1 MDREPQDLLTALSEA
16 MAEAVA
22 RAAAAIVTVD
32 ARDRL
37 PATGVGY
44 AADLVLTAD
53 HVIERE
59 EIRII
64 LPDGRER
71 PAVRVGRDPSTDLAV
86 LRVSEGVV
94 PVLAIAEGEPRVGQL
109 VLALGRPTLEGIQA
123 SLGVVSAVGGALRTP
138 WGGWVERY
146 IRTDATMY
154 PGFSGGPLIDTTGRA
169 LGINTS
175 GLTGF
180 PLTIPIRLAWGVA
193 EALAR
198 EGRVR
203 RGYLGVRTQ
212 AVPLAPAQ
220 QEALGRAQAHGLLIV
235 GVEADSPAAQGGL
248 RVGDILTGFQGQPVE
263 DPEDLQTRLIG
274 EVVGRA
280 VEIEVLRGEARQTIT
295 VVVGERREAREEER
309 WPFRGGPRWGFRRRW
324 MPPWGPGWHR

>member
-1 MDREPQDLLTALSEA
+1 MDREERDLLTALSEA
-16 MAEAVA
+16 MVEAVA
-22 RAAAAIVTVD
+22 RGAAATVTVD

-59 EIRII
+59 EIRVV

-71 PAVRVGRDPSTDLAV
+71 SAVRIGRDPSTDLAL
-86 LRVSEGVV
+86 LRVAEGAV
-94 PVLAIAEGEPRVGQL
+94 PILEIAEREPRVGQL
-109 VLALGRPTLEGIQA
+109 VLALGRPGAEGVQA
-123 SLGVVSAVGGALRTP
+123 SLGVISAIGGALRTP
-138 WGGWVERY
+138 WGGWLERY
-146 IRTDATMY
+146 IRTDAIMY
-154 PGFSGGPLIDTTGRA
+154 PGFSGGPLIDTEGRA

-175 GLTGF
+175 GLAGI
-180 PLTIPIRLAWGVA
+180 PLTIPIRLAWRVA
-193 EALAR
+193 GALAQ

-220 QEALGRAQAHGLLIV
+220 QERLGRAQGRGLLIV
-235 GVEADSPAAQGGL
+235 GIEEGSPAAEGGL

-263 DPEDLQTRLIG
+263 DPEDLQGRLIG
-274 EVVGRA
+274 EGVGRP
-280 VEIEVLRGEARQTIT
+280 VELEVLRGEERRILT
-295 VVVGERREAREEER
+295 VIVGERREAWEEER
-309 WPFRGGPRWGFRRRW
+309 WPFRGGRWGFRRRW
-324 MPPWGPGWHR
+324 MPPWAPWWSR